1 MSSKAFIFFLVVAMV
16 AGTALTFTLKMKPIP
31 FPQNHT
37 LVQEKK
43 VEVSKSRAAA
53 MSSSLRQSTTEITAP
68 VKRSFS
74 GFFYVELW
82 IGTPPVKANLAIDTG
97 SDLTWVQCAD
107 CTKCFPVALP
117 NFDGKK
123 SATYRAMSPRH
134 PLCPDPPPLGRNDS
148 CSYEVSYYG
157 EHIEKGQS
165 SSGRFGWDVFT
176 FKSEI
181 RGQQKQQQLVTNVA
195 FGCGIVNHIDTGHQ
209 GPEGNPIAGLLGLA
223 YTAPSNFL
231 KQLRN
236 ITLERFSYCLPMDVE
251 SANGT
256 LIHFGK
262 AAQISGP
269 NTTPILG
276 QGGYYVQLKGIRL
289 NGRLVPI
296 DPKLFMEP
304 VSETVIDSG
313 TQHSFITAKAY
324 VVLKRAVISHFQDA
338 YGWNPLNNT
347 RKHADYDLCYE
358 IHRGGR
364 QSTFREYIQENQF
377 CMTIL
382 PLDEH
387 LQLNVLGAYQQANH
401 RFLFDVAD
409 LKLSFI
415 AKKKFK

>member
-1 MSSKAFIFFLVVAMV
+1 
-16 AGTALTFTLKMKPIP
+16 
-31 FPQNHT
+31 
-37 LVQEKK
+37 
-43 VEVSKSRAAA
+43 
-53 MSSSLRQSTTEITAP
+53 
-68 VKRSFS
+68 
-74 GFFYVELW
+74 
-82 IGTPPVKANLAIDTG
+82 
-97 SDLTWVQCAD
+97 
-107 CTKCFPVALP
+107 
-117 NFDGKK
+117 
-123 SATYRAMSPRH
+123 MSPRH
-134 PLCPDPPPLGRNDS
+134 PLCPDPPPLGRNDT
-148 CSYEVSYYG
+148 CSYEVSYFG
-157 EHIEKGQS
+157 EHIEEGQS

-195 FGCGIVNHIDTGHQ
+195 FGCGIMNHIDTGPQ

-223 YTAPSNFL
+223 YEAPSNFL

-251 SANGT
+251 SANET

-269 NTTPILG
+269 NVQTTPILG
-276 QGGYYVQLKGIRL
+276 QGGYHVQLKGIRL

-296 DPKLFMEP
+296 DPKLFMKP

-324 VVLKRAVISHFQDA
+324 VILKRAVISHFQDA
-338 YGWNPLNNT
+338 YRWNPLNNT
-347 RKHADYDLCYE
+347 RKHAGYDLCYE
-358 IHRGGR
+358 IHRGGRYKFPKLTLHFENAYMDLDR

-382 PLDEH
+382 PLDDH
-387 LQLNVLGAYQQANH
+387 LQLNVLGAYQQVNH

-409 LKLSFI
+409 LKLSFT
-415 AKKKFK
+415 AESC

>member
-1 MSSKAFIFFLVVAMV
+1 
-16 AGTALTFTLKMKPIP
+16 
-31 FPQNHT
+31 
-37 LVQEKK
+37 
-43 VEVSKSRAAA
+43 
-53 MSSSLRQSTTEITAP
+53 
-68 VKRSFS
+68 
-74 GFFYVELW
+74 
-82 IGTPPVKANLAIDTG
+82 
-97 SDLTWVQCAD
+97 
-107 CTKCFPVALP
+107 
-117 NFDGKK
+117 
-123 SATYRAMSPRH
+123 MSPRH
-134 PLCPDPPPLGRNDS
+134 PLCPDPPPLGRNDT

-195 FGCGIVNHIDTGHQ
+195 FGCLIVNHIDTGPQ

-231 KQLRN
+231 K
-236 ITLERFSYCLPMDVE
+236 P
-251 SANGT
+251 
-256 LIHFGK
+256 
-262 AAQISGP
+262 
-269 NTTPILG
+269 TTPILG
-276 QGGYYVQLKGIRL
+276 QGGFYVQLKGIRL

-296 DPKLFMEP
+296 DPKLFMKP
-304 VSETVIDSG
+304 VGETVIDSG

-364 QSTFREYIQENQF
+364 YKFPKLTLHFENAYMDLDRQSTFREYIQENQF

-409 LKLSFI
+409 LKLSFT
-415 AKKKFK
+415 AESC